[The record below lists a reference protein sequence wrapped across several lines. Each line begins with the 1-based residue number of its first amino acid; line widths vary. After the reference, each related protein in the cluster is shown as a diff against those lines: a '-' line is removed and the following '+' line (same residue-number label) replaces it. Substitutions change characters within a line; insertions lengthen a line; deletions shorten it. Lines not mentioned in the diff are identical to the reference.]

1 MDKKNLQRYVA
12 FGLALLVCC
21 LYAFCGVPLVPL
33 SLVWVNTHGSSVLLP
48 FLIGAYA
55 VSPLL
60 KGEKKVVGQLMALVG
75 LVVTVSFVD
84 PLYRVLLRHEIMKET
99 TYLINEWQRFSPIA
113 LLNFGVNPVLK
124 VGFFL
129 FFLGALFSFYLELK
143 EYPQKAE
150 QYLKY

>member
-1 MDKKNLQRYVA
+1 MDKKDLQRYVA
-12 FGLALLVCC
+12 FDLVLLVCC

-99 TYLINEWQRFSPIA
+99 TYLINLTHCPAQFQGQPRLKGGVPPFLFGCPIQF
-113 LLNFGVNPVLK
+113 LFGVEGVPSK
-124 VGFFL
+124 G
-129 FFLGALFSFYLELK
+129 
-143 EYPQKAE
+143 
-150 QYLKY
+150 